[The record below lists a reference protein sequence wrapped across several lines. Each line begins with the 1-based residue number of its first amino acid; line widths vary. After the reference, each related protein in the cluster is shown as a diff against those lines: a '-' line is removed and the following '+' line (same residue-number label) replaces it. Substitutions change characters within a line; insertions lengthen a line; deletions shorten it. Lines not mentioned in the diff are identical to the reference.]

1 MKNLLL
7 KSFGILALI
16 LAIFITVAHAQTHPK
31 TYPIT
36 TNVNQ
41 GTFLDFGGINMIP
54 RDSLLVTD
62 TARYIIPITHTN
74 DLSNYLA
81 FNWLK
86 IGAGTATLKINFYQG
101 NDPVNFFTVKAG
113 KTQAAY
119 VKNYTLAAS
128 ALNEISFIRDTAFF
142 EGRYLK
148 VELITSST
156 ASVKG
161 KYAFRIKTNYK

>member
-1 MKNLLL
+1 MKNLFKALL
-7 KSFGILALI
+7 FSA
-16 LAIFITVAHAQTHPK
+16 AIMAVSLCSHAQTHPK
-31 TYPIT
+31 TYPILG
-36 TNVNQ
+36 NVNQ
-41 GTFLDFGGINMIP
+41 GQFLDFAGNNFVP
-54 RDSLLVTD
+54 SDSLTVTD

-74 DLSNYLA
+74 ELQNYLA

-101 NDPVNFFTVKAG
+101 NDPNNFFTVKAG
-113 KTQAAY
+113 KLQAAY

-128 ALNEISFIRDTAFF
+128 GVNEISFLRDTASF

-161 KYAFRIKTNYK
+161 KYAFRLKTNYK